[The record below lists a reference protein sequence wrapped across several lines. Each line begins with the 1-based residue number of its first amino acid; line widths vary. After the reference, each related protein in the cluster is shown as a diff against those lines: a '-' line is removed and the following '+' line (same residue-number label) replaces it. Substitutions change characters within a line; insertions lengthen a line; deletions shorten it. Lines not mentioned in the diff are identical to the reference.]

1 MSGVARIRHYGIET
15 RFRSPFDCSRNSSDA
30 PNALG
35 CCQFAL
41 RSCERTLGRR
51 FSAIHILTGRLMNA
65 PRLPTGG
72 GVDVGER
79 RPRAALYEPSVD
91 KVQDIRSDRSVS
103 LFRFDRKLLNLYHS
117 ELLRTNRGGGCPGAG
132 DVELLG
138 AARDSNSP
146 RSEEHTSELH

>member
-1 MSGVARIRHYGIET
+1 MIRRPPRAT
-15 RFRSPFDCSRNSSDA
+15 RTDTLFPYTPLFRS
-30 PNALG
+30 
-35 CCQFAL
+35 
-41 RSCERTLGRR
+41 
-51 FSAIHILTGRLMNA
+51 
-65 PRLPTGG
+65 RLPTGG

-146 RSEEHTSELH
+146 DAIPIDYARDTAAEHHDPRLMSDAGAYCFGARAQFVDRGRGHFKTLGREN